1 MARLGIYATLKARGL
16 MTAEERTTLIE
27 AVADQVTEVAR
38 SQNRKPEEVLEDM
51 RKHLLVQRFRGFV
64 SRNRGQAEANG
75 WSESDVPGWV
85 EEDRREQH
93 SR

>member
-1 MARLGIYATLKARGL
+1 

-27 AVADQVTEVAR
+27 AVANQVTEVAR

-75 WSESDVPGWV
+75 WSESDVPGWI
-85 EEDRREQH
+85 EEDRREQ
-93 SR
+93 RKR